1 MTRSTQNSGSDPQPA
16 GGYPDLI
23 IKGGLVL
30 TMVEGEEPISGA
42 SIDIADGKI
51 VNIRKKDEPD
61 TVVPGHTKVMDA
73 MSGIVMPGLINGHT
87 HLAMT
92 LFRGFADDMSL
103 KEWLFEKIFPAE
115 AAFLNPETVYWGALL
130 GCLEMISSGTTCLAD
145 GYFFQDETVLAIHES
160 GLRGLVAQGVLDFPA
175 PGVEDARDNLKV
187 AGKFIE
193 KWRNFSDLIVP
204 GIFCHSPSTCS
215 DHTLKDALEI
225 SRAYGVPLQLHLSET
240 RDEVIEIKEKTGKR
254 PVHYLDQ
261 LGLVYE
267 DLIAAHA
274 VHLEEGEIVCLKQ
287 AGAKVVHLPESNMKL
302 ASGVMRTAEMIA
314 TGLTVGLGTDGCASN
329 NNLDLFG
336 EMDAAAKLAKVVSHD
351 PTRLTARTV
360 LEMATSRGAAVLGLE
375 KAIGTLEKGKQADI
389 IVIDLHSPHLCPI
402 YDPVSTLVYSA
413 TGGDVRDVI
422 VGGRVL
428 MENREFVTLDPAAI
442 MDKVRLISRRIVQ
455 KSGS

>member
-1 MTRSTQNSGSDPQPA
+1 MTYLTQNAGSGPQPA
-16 GGYPDLI
+16 GGNPDLV

-30 TMVEGEEPISGA
+30 TMVEGEEPVPGA

-61 TVVPGHTKVMDA
+61 TSVPGQTKVMDA
-73 MSGIVMPGLINGHT
+73 KDTIVMPGLVNGHT

-92 LFRGFADDMSL
+92 LFRGFADDLPL
-103 KEWLFEKIFPAE
+103 KEWLFDRIFPAE
-115 AAFLNPETVYWGALL
+115 AAFLSPETVYWGSLL
-130 GCLEMISSGTTCLAD
+130 GCLEMIASGTTCLAD
-145 GYFFQDETVLAIHES
+145 GYFFEDETVRAVHES
-160 GLRGLVAQGVLDFPA
+160 GLRGLVAQVVLDFPA
-175 PGVEDARDNLKV
+175 PGVSDAKDNLKV

-204 GIFCHSPSTCS
+204 GMFCHSPSTCS
-215 DHTLKDALEI
+215 DHTLKGALEI
-225 SRAYGVPLQLHLSET
+225 SRAYGVPLQIHLSET
-240 RDEVIEIKEKTGKR
+240 RGEVNEIMRKTGKR

-261 LGLVYE
+261 LGLVCE

-274 VHLEEGEIVCLKQ
+274 VHLDEGEIACLKK

-302 ASGVMRTAEMIA
+302 ASGVMRTSEMIA
-314 TGLTVGLGTDGCASN
+314 AGLAVGLGTDGCASN

-336 EMDAAAKLAKVVSHD
+336 EMDTAAKLAKVVSYD

-360 LEMATSRGAAVLGLE
+360 LEMVTLRGAAVLGFE
-375 KAIGTLEKGKQADI
+375 NAIGTLEKGKQADI
-389 IVIDLHSPHLCPI
+389 IVIDLHCPHLCPI

-413 TGGDVRDVI
+413 TGADVKDVI

-428 MENREFVTLDPAAI
+428 MENRKFLTLDSAAI
-442 MDKVRLISRRIVQ
+442 MDRVKLISKQII
-455 KSGS
+455 